1 MYRIAIVPSSD
12 CLLCSAASSSALD
25 FACNA
30 RSASCNPK
38 ACCSWLKERALHF
51 SSCNTI
57 AMSTTRQLQMGNSS
71 NNAVPWHQNGCE
83 TPLQTADVKLL
94 TAHGIVAVSFE
105 SAFQSH
111 LSRCTCGIPADKVS
125 SNILLRRHVARHK
138 PPGTELLQLDAS
150 NRHFA
155 NSRPATSCSATLTTL
170 SQ

>member
-111 LSRCTCGIPADKVS
+111 LSRCTCAYPQTKSVAIYFCGDTLHATNRQEPSFFNLTLQTGILQ
-125 SNILLRRHVARHK
+125 IH
-138 PPGTELLQLDAS
+138 GLQLLAQ
-150 NRHFA
+150 RH
-155 NSRPATSCSATLTTL
+155 
-170 SQ
+170 